1 MRKLRFYW
9 TCFLNY
15 VIMELKVKIVY
26 LNVYITKCN
35 FVTREKDITTHRGKL
50 EMPYKNI
57 KNISCIIIDITK
69 WNLVTKVSNKRKEK
83 MSYNQDKIDET
94 VLATLL
100 LTLHDENRAWKGH
113 DFEVLDRLYEKGY
126 IYNPKGK
133 AKSVAL
139 TQEGLDKANEVF
151 DKLFKD

>member
-1 MRKLRFYW
+1 
-9 TCFLNY
+9 
-15 VIMELKVKIVY
+15 
-26 LNVYITKCN
+26 
-35 FVTREKDITTHRGKL
+35 
-50 EMPYKNI
+50 
-57 KNISCIIIDITK
+57 
-69 WNLVTKVSNKRKEK
+69 